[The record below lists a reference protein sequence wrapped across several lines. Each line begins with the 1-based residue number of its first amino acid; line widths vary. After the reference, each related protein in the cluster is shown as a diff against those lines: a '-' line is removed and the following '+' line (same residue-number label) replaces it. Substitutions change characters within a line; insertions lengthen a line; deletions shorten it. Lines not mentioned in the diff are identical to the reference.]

1 MQQPPAYSPTPSNN
15 NTEPW
20 HAPQDGSNLLY
31 TPKKEAFEPD
41 SYSTPYLDRQVES
54 KAENYRG
61 FVEHAQSASGFASIA
76 HREDTVHLSPS
87 LPPRSHIY
95 QPLSPSLHPSMTL
108 AEHRVRFQ
116 PSHQTQFYSPA
127 PVHLLSSP
135 SMEFSTFFPQSLVPY
150 QSRYS
155 AEENLSE
162 FSFAPAPSQ
171 WPYTPYQSSLAK
183 APIFLAS
190 SAISPLPESRFSPAP
205 VQTSFLDLA
214 PQATSSTVPT
224 YPNLTTSEAYI
235 PFTAQSIHHTDNTTS
250 VVDSIPQSL
259 VQAHERTFVSHQTK
273 QKKRKFEQKDYK
285 IKGKEAICVLED
297 MAESLIDGEIDPTR
311 FPKPRKAADD
321 SLSDQVSQKR
331 IYHNQSTKNS

>member
-1 MQQPPAYSPTPSNN
+1 
-15 NTEPW
+15 
-20 HAPQDGSNLLY
+20 
-31 TPKKEAFEPD
+31 
-41 SYSTPYLDRQVES
+41 
-54 KAENYRG
+54 
-61 FVEHAQSASGFASIA
+61 
-76 HREDTVHLSPS
+76 
-87 LPPRSHIY
+87 
-95 QPLSPSLHPSMTL
+95 
-108 AEHRVRFQ
+108 
-116 PSHQTQFYSPA
+116 
-127 PVHLLSSP
+127 
-135 SMEFSTFFPQSLVPY
+135 MEFSTFFPQSLVPY

-171 WPYTPYQSSLAK
+171 WPYTPYQSSLEK
-183 APIFLAS
+183 APIFLAL

-250 VVDSIPQSL
+250 VVDSIPQSF
-259 VQAHERTFVSHQTK
+259 VQAHEHIFVSHQTK

-311 FPKPRKAADD
+311 LPKPRKAADD